1 MNIVFQINGG
11 IGKCVAATAV
21 CAAIRRNYP
30 ECNLIVISG
39 YPEVFLNN
47 PNVQKNYK
55 FGETIYFYKEYIEGK
70 DFKLFIQDPYLHTSF
85 FREEKHLV
93 QIWCELFGLNYNGE
107 YPEIFLSKRE
117 ATKYIEGINIE
128 KPILLMQT
136 NGGADNNKKY
146 GWARDLPSCVVKNVI
161 EEFKGTHTIF
171 HVKREDQQTYQDTIT
186 VTTDFRR
193 ICALSLLS
201 DKRLVI
207 DSFLQHTLAALYLPA
222 VACWIVNSPM
232 VYGYELHTNI
242 FANSYTVE
250 PDLRASLFNKFD
262 WTGNELEFPYNDE
275 EEIFDSKKIID
286 TLYNYKNK
294 IEIQADSAKV

>member
-1 MNIVFQINGG
+1 M
-11 IGKCVAATAV
+11 
-21 CAAIRRNYP
+21 
-30 ECNLIVISG
+30 
-39 YPEVFLNN
+39 
-47 PNVQKNYK
+47 
-55 FGETIYFYKEYIEGK
+55 
-70 DFKLFIQDPYLHTSF
+70 
-85 FREEKHLV
+85 
-93 QIWCELFGLNYNGE
+93 
-107 YPEIFLSKRE
+107 
-117 ATKYIEGINIE
+117 
-128 KPILLMQT
+128 
-136 NGGADNNKKY
+136 
-146 GWARDLPSCVVKNVI
+146 
-161 EEFKGTHTIF
+161 
-171 HVKREDQQTYQDTIT
+171 
-186 VTTDFRR
+186 
-193 ICALSLLS
+193 S